1 MYAERAAG
9 PDGVDVD
16 GVICD
21 EVDARPDGKRVR
33 GGCLR
38 EDETGGDTQRR
49 DQDGRDAMGIG
60 QDAFFSADAVT
71 AAAAAAASA
80 AAFLPCSI
88 RALTF
93 WPPFC
98 PISS

>member
-1 MYAERAAG
+1 MDAKGSAG
-9 PDGVDVD
+9 AHGIDVD
-16 GVICD
+16 AVVND
-21 EVDARPDGKRVR
+21 EVDARSDGKRVR
-33 GGCLR
+33 NRGLR
-38 EDETGGDTQRR
+38 AGKAGRDTERR
-49 DQDGRDAMGIG
+49 DQDGRDAMEIG
-60 QDAFFSADAVT
+60 QDAFFSGEAVT